1 MLFHVNTILAD
12 FYWCFHEHDIQIALQ
27 NICNTYWRYTVT
39 QILANKITITTFS
52 LVAVKL
58 VPVKYGINLKAA
70 MGIFANR
77 YGIKTINQS

>member
-1 MLFHVNTILAD
+1 MLIPYLLPFIGVSMNMIYKLH
-12 FYWCFHEHDIQIALQ
+12 YK
-27 NICNTYWRYTVT
+27 NICYTYWRYTVT
-39 QILANKITITTFS
+39 QILANKIAITTFS
-52 LVAVKL
+52 QVAVKL